1 MPWGSAMGLAIL
13 LIGLALLL
21 GAHTFV
27 TLRAERAALVT
38 RFGEGTYK
46 TLFAL
51 VSLLGLA
58 LIVWGFAQYRATGWV
73 NVWYPPAW
81 TRHVTVALMWPAFIL
96 VVASYSRG
104 RIYARLKH
112 PFLAGVKL
120 WALAHLISN
129 GDLGS
134 IILFGSLLAWSVY
147 DRISLK
153 RRTDPGAPN
162 IPLGGARNDVIAI
175 VVGTLLYLA
184 FGFLHPYIIGA
195 PAFSR

>member
-1 MPWGSAMGLAIL
+1 MGLAIL
-13 LIGLALLL
+13 LLGVALLL
-21 GAHTFV
+21 GSHTFV
-27 TLRAERAALVT
+27 TFRAERAAAVARL
-38 RFGEGTYK
+38 GQGAYK
-46 TLFAL
+46 ALFAL
-51 VSLLGLA
+51 VSLIGLV
-58 LIVWGFAQYRATGWV
+58 LIIWGFAQYRAAGWV
-73 NVWYPPAW
+73 NVWYPPPW
-81 TRHVTVALMWPAFIL
+81 TRHVTVALMWPAMIL

-120 WALAHLISN
+120 WAVAHLISN

-134 IILFGSLLAWSVY
+134 IVLFGSVLAWSVY

-153 RRTDPGAPN
+153 RRSDAGAPN

-175 VVGTLLYLA
+175 VLGTLIYLA

>member
-1 MPWGSAMGLAIL
+1 MGLAIL
-13 LIGLALLL
+13 LLGLALLL
-21 GAHTFV
+21 GGHTFV
-27 TLRAERAALVT
+27 TFRAERAALVA
-38 RFGEGTYK
+38 RLGEGTYK
-46 TLFAL
+46 ALFAL
-51 VSLLGLA
+51 VSLIGLL
-58 LIVWGFAQYRATGWV
+58 LIVVGFAQYRAAEWV
-73 NVWYPPAW
+73 NVWLPPAW
-81 TRHVTVALMWPAFIL
+81 TRHITVALMWPAIIL
-96 VVASYSRG
+96 LVASYSRG

-134 IILFGSLLAWSVY
+134 IILFGSVLAWSVY

-153 RRTDPGAPN
+153 RRSDPGAPN
-162 IPLGGARNDVIAI
+162 IPIGGLRNDVIAI

-184 FGFLHPYIIGA
+184 FGFLHPYIIGV

>member
-1 MPWGSAMGLAIL
+1 MGLAIL
-13 LIGLALLL
+13 LLGVALLL
-21 GAHTFV
+21 GSHTFV
-27 TLRAERAALVT
+27 TFRAERAAAVARL
-38 RFGEGTYK
+38 GEGTYK
-46 TLFAL
+46 ALFAL
-51 VSLLGLA
+51 VSLIGLV

-73 NVWYPPAW
+73 NVWYPPPW
-81 TRHVTVALMWPAFIL
+81 TRHVTVALMWPAMIL

-120 WALAHLISN
+120 WAVAHLISN

-134 IILFGSLLAWSVY
+134 IILFGSVLAWSVY

-153 RRTDPGAPN
+153 RRSDAGAPN

-175 VVGTLLYLA
+175 VLGTLIYLA